1 MATLR
6 AKIAGTG
13 KALPEKIVDNHYFES
28 IIDTSDE
35 WIVQRTGVRER
46 RHVGEGESTAT
57 LATAAAREALA
68 NAGCE
73 ATDLD
78 LIICATITPEQPF
91 PATACFV
98 QEALGATDVAAMDL
112 SAACSGFV
120 YAMSIATAFIESGH
134 YKRILIIGAETLSRT
149 TDFTDRGSCILFGD
163 GAGAAVLEATEED
176 KGVLYTVM
184 KADGTGKDFIH
195 IPAGG
200 SKTPL
205 TAELIEAKEDKMKM
219 DGRGIYKFAV
229 AKMQWLMGDCMDA
242 CGLTPDDI
250 DMVIPHQVNSRI
262 IDSAASNHN
271 FPIEKVY
278 TTLDRFGHTS
288 AASVPIAL
296 AEAIEAGVV
305 REGMTIL
312 FVAFGAGLTW
322 AGGVVKL

>member
-13 KALPEKIVDNHYFES
+13 KALPKKIVDNHYFES

-46 RHVGEGESTAT
+46 RHVVEGESTAT

-78 LIICATITPEQPF
+78 LIILATITPEQPF

-98 QEALGATDVAAMDL
+98 QEALGATDVASMDL

-120 YAMSIATAFIESGH
+120 YAMSTATAFIESGH
-134 YKRILIIGAETLSRT
+134 YKRILLIGAETLSRT

-184 KADGTGKDFIH
+184 KADGAGKDFIH

-219 DGRGIYKFAV
+219 DGRGVYKFAV
-229 AKMQWLMGDCMDA
+229 SKMQWLMGDCMDA

-262 IDSAASNHN
+262 IASATSKHN

-278 TTLDRFGHTS
+278 TNLDRFGNTS

-296 AEAIEAGVV
+296 AEAIETGVV

-322 AGGVVKL
+322 AGAVVKL

>member
-1 MATLR
+1 M
-6 AKIAGTG
+6 
-13 KALPEKIVDNHYFES
+13 ALPEKVVDNHYFES

-46 RHVGEGESTAT
+46 RHVVEGETTST
-57 LATAAAREALA
+57 LATAAARKAMA

-78 LIICATITPEQPF
+78 LIICATITPDQPF
-91 PATACFV
+91 PAVACFV
-98 QEALGATDVAAMDL
+98 QEALGAENVPSMDI

-120 YAMSIATAFIESGH
+120 YAMATATAFIESGH
-134 YKRILIIGAETLSRT
+134 YKRVLIIGAETLSRT

-176 KGVLYTVM
+176 KGVRYTVM
-184 KADGTGKDFIH
+184 QADGKGKDFIH

-200 SKTPL
+200 SRTPL
-205 TAELIEAKEDKMKM
+205 TPELIEAKEDKMKM
-219 DGRGIYKFAV
+219 DGRGVYKFAV
-229 AKMQWLMGDCMDA
+229 SKMQWLLGDCMDA

-262 IDSAASNHN
+262 IESATSKHN

-278 TTLDRFGHTS
+278 TNLDRFGNTS

-296 AEAIEAGVV
+296 AEAMEKGVV
-305 REGMTIL
+305 REGMTVL

-322 AGGVVKL
+322 AGAVVTL

>member
-13 KALPEKIVDNHYFES
+13 MALPEKVVDNHYFES

-46 RHVGEGESTAT
+46 RHVVEGETTST
-57 LATAAAREALA
+57 LATAAARKAMA

-78 LIICATITPEQPF
+78 LIICATITPDQPF
-91 PATACFV
+91 PAVACFV
-98 QEALGATDVAAMDL
+98 QEALGAENVPSMDI

-120 YAMSIATAFIESGH
+120 YAMATATAFIESGH
-134 YKRILIIGAETLSRT
+134 YKRVLIIGAETLSRT

-176 KGVLYTVM
+176 KGVRYTVM
-184 KADGTGKDFIH
+184 QADGKGKDFIH

-200 SKTPL
+200 SRTPL
-205 TAELIEAKEDKMKM
+205 TPELIEAKEDKMKM
-219 DGRGIYKFAV
+219 DGRGVYKFAV
-229 AKMQWLMGDCMDA
+229 SKMQWLLGDCMDA

-262 IDSAASNHN
+262 IESATSKHN

-278 TTLDRFGHTS
+278 TNLDRFGNTS

-296 AEAIEAGVV
+296 AEAMEKGVV
-305 REGMTIL
+305 REGMTVL

-322 AGGVVKL
+322 AGAVVTL

>member
-1 MATLR
+1 M
-6 AKIAGTG
+6 
-13 KALPEKIVDNHYFES
+13 ALPEKVVDNHYFES

-46 RHVGEGESTAT
+46 RHVVEGETTST
-57 LATAAAREALA
+57 LATAAARKAMA

-78 LIICATITPEQPF
+78 LIICATITPDQPF
-91 PATACFV
+91 PAVACFV
-98 QEALGATDVAAMDL
+98 QEALGAENVPSMDI

-120 YAMSIATAFIESGH
+120 YAMATATAFIESGH
-134 YKRILIIGAETLSRT
+134 YKRVLIIGAETLSRT

-176 KGVLYTVM
+176 KGVRYTVM
-184 KADGTGKDFIH
+184 QADGKGKDFIH

-200 SKTPL
+200 SRTPL
-205 TAELIEAKEDKMKM
+205 TPELIEAKEDKMKM
-219 DGRGIYKFAV
+219 DGRGVYKFAV
-229 AKMQWLMGDCMDA
+229 SKMQWLLGDCMDA

-262 IDSAASNHN
+262 IESATSKHN

-278 TTLDRFGHTS
+278 TNLDRFGNTS

-296 AEAIEAGVV
+296 AEAMEKGVV
-305 REGMTIL
+305 REGMTVL
-312 FVAFGAGLTW
+312 FVAFGAGLTG
-322 AGGVVKL
+322 AGAVVPL